1 MKKIIMISASI
12 FLLGIILTIIF
23 SVLPIFSV
31 DEDTMFW
38 GLKASFILMGASA
51 VIIII
56 LLVLERIRDN
66 KKFKKEIKEKDLRP
80 W

>member
-1 MKKIIMISASI
+1 
-12 FLLGIILTIIF
+12 
-23 SVLPIFSV
+23 VN
-31 DEDTMFW
+31 EDTMFW
-38 GLKASFILMGASA
+38 GLKASFVLMGASA

-80 W
+80 

>member
-31 DEDTMFW
+31 EEDTMFW
-38 GLKASFILMGASA
+38 GLKTSFVLMGASA

-80 W
+80 